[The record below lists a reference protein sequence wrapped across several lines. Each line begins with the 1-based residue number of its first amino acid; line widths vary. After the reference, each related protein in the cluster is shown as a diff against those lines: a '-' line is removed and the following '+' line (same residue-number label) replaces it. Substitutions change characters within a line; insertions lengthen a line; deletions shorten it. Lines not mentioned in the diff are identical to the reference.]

1 MTVLCVSEG
10 SGDQWNRTR
19 RLGRSCCEQR
29 DGQGMRVSCGV
40 AGVGVGGAVRAGS
53 ELCRQ
58 FGSEFLFPPTPHPQV
73 HFNRDGS
80 LIVSSSYDGLW

>member
-1 MTVLCVSEG
+1 MNSE
-10 SGDQWNRTR
+10 T
-19 RLGRSCCEQR
+19 
-29 DGQGMRVSCGV
+29 GMRVSCGV